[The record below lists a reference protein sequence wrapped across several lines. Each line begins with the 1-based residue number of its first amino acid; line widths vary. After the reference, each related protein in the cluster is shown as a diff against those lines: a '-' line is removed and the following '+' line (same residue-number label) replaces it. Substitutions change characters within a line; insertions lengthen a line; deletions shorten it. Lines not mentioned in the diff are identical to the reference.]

1 MSSAKIDIFYVQGG
15 ALALIKNYEDEDED
29 EDKGQLQV
37 EKADSL
43 IQVCQ

>member
-29 EDKGQLQV
+29 KEQLQV

>member
-15 ALALIKNYEDEDED
+15 ALALIMNYEDEDKEH
-29 EDKGQLQV
+29 LQV